1 MKKNVSAYLEENIYF
16 GRDAKGNNK
25 ILYAFQP
32 LEILSVSAGAIM
44 AIVKPKGR
52 GNYRK
57 YVIRTE
63 LLKFKED

>member
-1 MKKNVSAYLEENIYF
+1 MKKKVIAYVEENICF
-16 GRDAKGNNK
+16 GRDTKGKNM

-32 LEILSVSAGAIM
+32 LKILSVSAGAVM
-44 AIVKPKGR
+44 VIVKPKGK
-52 GNYRK
+52 GNYRE